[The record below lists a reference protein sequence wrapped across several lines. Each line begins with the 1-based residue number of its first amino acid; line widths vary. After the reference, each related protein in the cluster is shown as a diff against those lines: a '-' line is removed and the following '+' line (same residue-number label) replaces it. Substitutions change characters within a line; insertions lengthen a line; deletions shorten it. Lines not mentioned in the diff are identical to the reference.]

1 MAKKKAIAKKTTKKT
16 SKPAK
21 AGHGNFIQLDGE
33 IWPMERD
40 VLFRPDRLKYVRKLI
55 KPEGCVFCTAAA
67 EPMSFESLC
76 VYRTEHS
83 MVVLNKYP
91 YNSGHVLVIPK
102 KHVGELTDL
111 SDAAYQDL
119 MEVLRLTTKG
129 IKESYQPSGLNVGLN
144 EGAASGAGIPSHLH
158 FHVIP
163 RWPGDLNFFSLI
175 AETKTV
181 IESLEVTFERLIT
194 YFKGHPSA

>member
-1 MAKKKAIAKKTTKKT
+1 MAKKKALTKKTTKKKT
-16 SKPAK
+16 SARAK
-21 AGHGNFIQLDGE
+21 SAYLKIDQE
-33 IWPMERD
+33 IWPIERD
-40 VLFRPDRLKYVRKLI
+40 ILFRPDRLKYVRKLI
-55 KPEGCVFCTAAA
+55 KTDGCVFCKAAR
-67 EPMSFESLC
+67 EKKSFETLC
-76 VYRTEHS
+76 VYKTEHS

-91 YNSGHVLVIPK
+91 YNSGHVLVIPL
-102 KHVGELTDL
+102 KHVAELTEL
-111 SDAAYQDL
+111 SDAAYQDI

-129 IKESYQPSGLNVGLN
+129 IKESYQPAGLNVGLN
-144 EGAASGAGIPSHLH
+144 EGAASGAGIPAHLH

-194 YFKGHPSA
+194 YFKGHHST